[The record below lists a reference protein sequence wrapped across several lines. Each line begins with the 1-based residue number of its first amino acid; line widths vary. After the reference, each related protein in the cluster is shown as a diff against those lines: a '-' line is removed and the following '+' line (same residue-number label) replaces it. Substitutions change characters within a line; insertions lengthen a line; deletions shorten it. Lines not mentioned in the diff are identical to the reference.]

1 MNKPINGVVA
11 SISPNKRPIL
21 RAKLKRGRLILTP
34 LPIAAANASVDIAK
48 ASKIRAKILIVL
60 ELRSG

>member
-1 MNKPINGVVA
+1 
-11 SISPNKRPIL
+11 
-21 RAKLKRGRLILTP
+21 